1 MENLGTYFLIALA
14 IGWIIYYSKKK
25 KTSPPKAK
33 ASTKP
38 RTTTASKTSTNKPTP
53 KKGGQGPKK
62 GKTEIELLGSQSK
75 AGTKKSPTS
84 APLELSDFDLIQA
97 TQQKMK
103 EGNKLEAVKFVMNR
117 TGWGLKKSKDYCDK
131 LEEQNRAAKKGEKAT
146 GASTGLSSDLGTS
159 KGKQSGSTSSL
170 SDFDLMAELSLD
182 AMGKGDSKSLA
193 PSNAPS
199 TPSPHPN
206 FELET
211 EVKQLQAR
219 TGWNY
224 AKAKAYCE
232 QALEYHKKI
241 ATPARLKK
249 SN

>member
-14 IGWIIYYSKKK
+14 IGWIIYYSNKK
-25 KTSPPKAK
+25 KTSAPKAK
-33 ASTKP
+33 ASAKP
-38 RTTTASKTSTNKPTP
+38 RAAAASKPSTKNPAP
-53 KKGGQGPKK
+53 KKGEA
-62 GKTEIELLGSQSK
+62 EIELLGSLGNASSKPPQS
-75 AGTKKSPTS
+75 S
-84 APLELSDFDLIQA
+84 APLEVSDFDLLQA

-131 LEEQNRAAKKGEKAT
+131 LEDQNRAAKKEEKAT
-146 GASTGLSSDLGTS
+146 GTSSLLSTGLGTS
-159 KGKQSGSTSSL
+159 KGKLSGSTSSL

-182 AMGKGDSKSLA
+182 PLDKGTSKSLA
-193 PSNAPS
+193 PSKAPS

-206 FELET
+206 FDLET

-219 TGWNY
+219 TGWDY
-224 AKAKAYCE
+224 AKAKGYCE
-232 QALEYHKKI
+232 QALEYQKKI
-241 ATPARLKK
+241 AIPARLKK

>member
-25 KTSPPKAK
+25 KTSTPKAK
-33 ASTKP
+33 ASAKP
-38 RTTTASKTSTNKPTP
+38 RVAAASKPSTKKPATKKGGQTP
-53 KKGGQGPKK
+53 KKGAG
-62 GKTEIELLGSQSK
+62 EIELLGGIGNTSSKPPQS
-75 AGTKKSPTS
+75 S
-84 APLELSDFDLIQA
+84 APLEVSDFDLLQA

-117 TGWGLKKSKDYCDK
+117 TGWGLKKAKDYCDK

-146 GASTGLSSDLGTS
+146 VASTGLSSDLGTS

-182 AMGKGDSKSLA
+182 SMGKGDSKSLS

-199 TPSPHPN
+199 APSPHPN
-206 FELET
+206 FDLET

-219 TGWNY
+219 TGWDY